1 MEPGAPEPIVVR
13 DRGSAWVAYRALDPN
28 FPGWDH
34 PRVTEYL
41 ATNRGELWGVL
52 CFEDIVE
59 LSLGPPSD
67 ERLREHPFFDQG
79 LENYEFHHLRSPSG
93 ATDRW
98 IVTFHDETLDVLAQQ
113 AVAMPAT
120 FAESADAAIAAAMAA
135 AGR

>member
-13 DRGSAWVAYRALDPN
+13 DRESAWVAYRAQDPN

-41 ATNRGELWGVL
+41 ARNRGELWGVL

-59 LSLGPPSD
+59 LSLGQ
-67 ERLREHPFFDQG
+67 HPLFDDR
-79 LENYEFHHLRSPSG
+79 LENDEFHHLRSPSG

-98 IVTFHDETLDVLAQQ
+98 IVTFHDETLDVLAGR
-113 AVAMPAT
+113 AAAMPAT